1 MNSLQDLFGLSFN
14 SKLNSIQSS
23 FQTAHDK
30 AVTLISK
37 MNDKISEKEL
47 GTDAS
52 WSDAEN
58 LPEHNYKSSPWGNS
72 TIEVTNN
79 DVSIDKD
86 TLLQLIKNSEK
97 LIALEAN
104 GVDNWEGYYEAM
116 KELNVDYQK
125 DAITDDVLIKQ
136 YCK

>member
-1 MNSLQDLFGLSFN
+1 MYKVKETFEYFVENQDDFCSVQDM
-14 SKLNSIQSS
+14 I
-23 FQTAHDK
+23 DWE
-30 AVTLISK
+30 I
-37 MNDKISEKEL
+37 EL

-58 LPEHNYKSSPWGNS
+58 LPEHNYESSPWGNS

-79 DVSIDKD
+79 DVPIDKD

-116 KELNVDYQK
+116 KELNVGYQK